1 MDIERYK
8 RLATSK
14 VRAGNATKAVRDTL
28 KDVEYSKQDQYEELG
43 EVFKPVIE
51 SRMEIKDAVDKKQ
64 DELKKRLREG
74 QDEIVKA
81 IEHDPQKTMSYDS
94 KKLPKLEY
102 DGIYDVEDTL
112 SDDDGEE
119 YDVQIGDDVAKRLGD
134 TDDMISRVLVSVLL
148 K

>member
-64 DELKKRLREG
+64 DELKKTITRR
-74 QDEIVKA
+74 
-81 IEHDPQKTMSYDS
+81 P
-94 KKLPKLEY
+94 
-102 DGIYDVEDTL
+102 
-112 SDDDGEE
+112 
-119 YDVQIGDDVAKRLGD
+119 R
-134 TDDMISRVLVSVLL
+134 RNC
-148 K
+148 